1 MDRVWTLLSVIPSFM
16 WAYLRSSSIKVTK
29 SRKGQTKNFAFGR
42 RDECFLGQISVK
54 NVKNGTITLLERP
67 KSNKFQKSGK
77 YRNRREQ
84 RENGCS
90 RPSKHQNS
98 VIFQYIY
105 LKFCT
110 QYTPDRV
117 LSHVLP
123 FVVWC
128 LLKVQNIS
136 LFFRKYLLLITFIS
150 QFVKIWKIRDNSLI
164 EFSTFYWKPI
174 ASIF

>member
-1 MDRVWTLLSVIPSFM
+1 MLLASVSLMTSQVMSKSKCLTNWSIWICRAMEPYGIEISQYNDMDRVWTLLSVILSFM

-54 NVKNGTITLLERP
+54 NVKNGTRTLLERP

-77 YRNRREQ
+77 YRTRREQ

-98 VIFQYIY
+98 VIFQDIY
-105 LKFCT
+105 WKFCT

-128 LLKVQNIS
+128 LLKV
-136 LFFRKYLLLITFIS
+136 
-150 QFVKIWKIRDNSLI
+150 
-164 EFSTFYWKPI
+164 
-174 ASIF
+174 